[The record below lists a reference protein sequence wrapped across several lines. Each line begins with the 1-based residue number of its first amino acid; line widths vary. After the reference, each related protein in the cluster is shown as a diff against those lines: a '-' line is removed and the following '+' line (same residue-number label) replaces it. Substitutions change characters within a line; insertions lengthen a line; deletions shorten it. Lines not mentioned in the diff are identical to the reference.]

1 MTAGKAAK
9 APAKAAGKAAKP
21 RKATKAGAK
30 PGPAGPKAAK
40 AGPRGGGDRAW
51 VALLRA
57 VNVGGT
63 GKLPM
68 ETLRAMCADAGFAAV
83 RTYIASGN
91 VVLRS
96 ALDEARVKA
105 TLEAALQAYA
115 GKPVGVLVRSAA
127 EMAAVLDGNPFA
139 EAAPNRTVAIFLD
152 APPPAGALAAA
163 VGVDRERMA
172 LGKRE
177 IYVHYG
183 DGMADSKLRIPAAKA
198 GTARNMNTVAKLA
211 QMAAAAE

>member
-1 MTAGKAAK
+1 MAVF
-9 APAKAAGKAAKP
+9 
-21 RKATKAGAK
+21 
-30 PGPAGPKAAK
+30 
-40 AGPRGGGDRAW
+40 

-68 ETLRAMCADAGFAAV
+68 TDLKTLCEDAGCTDV

-96 ALDEARVKA
+96 GLTESRLKSALEKK
-105 TLEAALQAYA
+105 LQAYA
-115 GKPVGVLVRSAA
+115 GKRVGVMIRTAA
-127 EMAAVLDGNPFA
+127 EMKSVVKRNPFPKG
-139 EAAPNRTVAIFLD
+139 APNRVVAIFLD
-152 APPPAGALAAA
+152 KAPARDALAR
-163 VGVDRERMA
+163 VSGRKDEEIA

-183 DGMADSKLRIPAAKA
+183 DGMGASKLKIPAAKD

-211 QMAAAAE
+211 AMAEET